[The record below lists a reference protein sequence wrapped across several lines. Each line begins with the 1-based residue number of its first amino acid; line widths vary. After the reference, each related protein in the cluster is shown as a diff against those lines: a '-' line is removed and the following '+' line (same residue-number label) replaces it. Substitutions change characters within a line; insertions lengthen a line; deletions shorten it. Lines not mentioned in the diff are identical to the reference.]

1 MNLHTFP
8 SKPGSATK
16 PSPGFVV
23 KIMDHNNNEL
33 STG

>member
-8 SKPGSATK
+8 SKAGSATK

-23 KIMDHNNNEL
+23 KIMDHLNNEL
-33 STG
+33 PAG